1 MKFLFDNNLSPRLS
15 KAIGALCDPL
25 GVDIQHI
32 REKFSGNTPDVE
44 WIGALATEGDWCII
58 TQDRLTKKSL
68 EKEALRRSG
77 LIAFILAKG
86 WSALKEWDKAWH
98 LVRWW
103 PRILEQAALVE
114 GGAAFQVP
122 VKFSGKGKFTQIR
135 L

>member
-1 MKFLFDNNLSPRLS
+1 MH
-15 KAIGALCDPL
+15 G
-25 GVDIQHI
+25 QH
-32 REKFSGNTPDVE
+32 NTPDVI

-68 EKEALRRSG
+68 EKEALRQSG

-86 WSALKEWDKAWH
+86 WSGLKEWDKAWH

-103 PRILEQAALVE
+103 PRILTQAALVK

-122 VKFSGKGKFTQIR
+122 VRFSGKGKFTQIR